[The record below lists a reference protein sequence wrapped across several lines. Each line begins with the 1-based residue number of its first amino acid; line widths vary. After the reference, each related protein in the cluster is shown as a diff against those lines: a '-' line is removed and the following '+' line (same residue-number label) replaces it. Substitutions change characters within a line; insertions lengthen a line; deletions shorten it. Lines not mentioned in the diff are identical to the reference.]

1 MRVEDRWHRD
11 LWPILRLASPGT
23 TLREGLENVL
33 RAKTGGLILIG
44 DGPEVRSL
52 CEGGFLIDD
61 TVTAGRLY
69 ELAKMD
75 GAIVLDE
82 KGETIWKANVHLQP
96 SLDWTSEETGI
107 RHRVAARVA
116 AQTGVTI
123 FAVSQRRS
131 MITIFSGTQKFVLLD
146 IEALLV
152 RANQA
157 LQTLERYSNE
167 LKKDFDSLSLLE
179 FDGIA
184 SVNDFIRVIQQG
196 EMIKRIVEEIDYYLL
211 QMGDEGRLTKMQRD
225 EVTNEVLPECH
236 HVILDYAPKA
246 NRKTVTEIESALSR
260 MEDDDITDKLSIAK
274 LFGYGGSEV
283 LERPAFPRGYR
294 ILGRIPRLP
303 SQVIDNI
310 VKYFDNDFLRIINAT
325 VEELDEVDG
334 IGPVRSK
341 AIYRGLQRQ
350 RDYAELNGH
359 NRLF

>member
-1 MRVEDRWHRD
+1 MRTNDHWHKD
-11 LWPILRLASPGT
+11 LWPIIRLASPGT
-23 TLREGLENVL
+23 VLREGLENVL
-33 RAKTGGLILIG
+33 RAKTGGMIVIG
-44 DGPEVRSL
+44 DGPEVRSIS
-52 CEGGFLIDD
+52 EGGFLIDD

-75 GAIVLDE
+75 GGIILDE

-96 SLDWTSEETGI
+96 SIEGGSEETGI

-116 AQTGVTI
+116 AQTDVAV

-131 MITIFSGTQKFVLLD
+131 MITIFKGNQKFVLLD
-146 IEALLV
+146 IEALLA

-167 LKKDFDSLSLLE
+167 LKKEYDSLSLLE

-184 SVNDFIRVIQQG
+184 SVNDFVRAIQQG
-196 EMIKRIVEEIDYYLL
+196 EMVKRIVEEIDYYLL

-225 EVTNEVLPECH
+225 EVTNEVLPELH
-236 HVILDYAPKA
+236 NVILDYAPKA
-246 NRKTVTEIESALSR
+246 EKRIVNEIEKALAH
-260 MEDDDITDKLSIAK
+260 MEDDDITDKLSLAK
-274 LFGYGGSEV
+274 LFGFGGSEV

-303 SQVIDNI
+303 AQVINNI
-310 VKYFDNDFLRIINAT
+310 VTHFNGDFLEIINAS
-325 VEELDEVDG
+325 VEALDEVEG
-334 IGPVRSK
+334 VGPVRSK

-359 NRLF
+359 NRL